1 MDEIIITIIIISV
14 CLIIMWLFDFL
25 NKKSKSN
32 DSSKYGFNNRPE
44 KIYQEEDHV
53 TCILCLRSGYI
64 LSGQMNGM
72 VAVYNSKDL
81 SPVTLIVEHCEPI
94 SSLFELND
102 GTILISSAEGVLT
115 KIRLFLNEENKRN
128 KDKKY
133 LVEYVFYTNKEF
145 IFKSIQIK
153 NSDDILSCNITKELI
168 LWKKNDNENE
178 IELYKVHKILLKDE
192 VVWDIFQI
200 NDNNFLTSG
209 ETLQCWDIKKYA
221 SIKKM
226 KYICKG
232 TNSIYKLSDELTGI
246 ILQSKGDI
254 LIFNN
259 NNLIDEKIINLSE
272 YSLSTLKL
280 LSNNII
286 VVGIFDEENK
296 RSFINQYRFNIE
308 TQKLVTEKTKDF
320 KQLEIILIKTSEF
333 NCTNNIISKESN
345 WSRINAIEQTDDHV
359 IFGIGGQENK
369 KEIGKLIIYQKN
381 KEKINFS

>member
-1 MDEIIITIIIISV
+1 MNEIIATIIIITI
-14 CLIIMWLFDFL
+14 CLIIMWLFNFL
-25 NKKSKSN
+25 NKNSNSN
-32 DSSKYGFNNRPE
+32 DSSKYAFNNRPE

-53 TCILCLRSGYI
+53 TCILCTKNGYI

-72 VAVYNSKDL
+72 IAVYDSKDL
-81 SPVTLIVEHCEPI
+81 SPLTLIVELCEPV

-102 GTILISSAEGVLT
+102 GTILAASAEGVLF
-115 KIRLFLNEENKRN
+115 KIRLFINEENTRN
-128 KDKKY
+128 KGKKY

-153 NSDDILSCNITKELI
+153 NSDDILSCNITNELI
-168 LWKKNDNENE
+168 LWKKNENEND

-209 ETLQCWDIKKYA
+209 ETLQCWDIKKYE

-226 KYICKG
+226 KYVCKG

-246 ILQSKGDI
+246 ILRSKGNI

-259 NNLIDEKIINLSE
+259 NDLTDVKVINLSE
-272 YSLSTLKL
+272 FSLSTLKL
-280 LSNNII
+280 LSNDII
-286 VVGIFDEENK
+286 VVGIFDEDTK
-296 RSFINQYRFNIE
+296 QSFINQYRFNIE
-308 TQKLVTEKTKDF
+308 TEQITEEKPKDF
-320 KQLEIILIKTSEF
+320 KQLEMILIKTSEF
-333 NCTNNIISKESN
+333 NCTNNITSKESN

-369 KEIGKLIIYQKN
+369 KEIGRLIIYQKN
-381 KEKINFS
+381 KQKIIFS